1 MGNISPV
8 IGRTLILVGI
18 ILVVVGLFLTYAPR
32 IPLLGRLPG
41 DIYYRKDNFTVY
53 FPITTSIIISI
64 VISLILYLLTR
75 R

>member
-1 MGNISPV
+1 MGSISPV

-18 ILVVVGLFLTYAPR
+18 ILVVIGLFLTYAPK

-53 FPITTSIIISI
+53 FPITTSIIIS
-64 VISLILYLLTR
+64 VILSLILYLLTR